1 MRCVK
6 GCKAET
12 KKGIKMKEI
21 ILIKNGEL
29 TLKGLNRC
37 NFEDILI
44 KNIRRTLRDL
54 GEITVKKAQST
65 VYIEPKSED
74 FDFEEALDRV
84 KRVFGIAGFSRAC
97 VCEKSMEDIIAKSPA
112 YLKNDLEGIKTFKV
126 EAKRADKRFPLTSP
140 EICREIG
147 GVLLDAYPHLSVDVH
162 NPDLVVYVEIRD
174 YNAYVRGEQI
184 QGAGGL
190 PVGTAGNASILISG
204 GIDSPVAAWTMAKR
218 GLRLNAIH
226 FASPPYT
233 SPRAEQ
239 KVRTLL
245 SKVAR
250 YSGVINLAVVPFTE
264 IQDQIAN
271 NCPEDY
277 FTLIMRR
284 MMMRISERI
293 ARDKGSLALIT
304 GESLGQVASQTLPAL
319 VTTDYV
325 CNMPV
330 LRPLIGMDKEE
341 IVEISRKIDTFET
354 SILPYEDCC
363 TVFTPKHPKTRP
375 TIAECE
381 KAEQGLD
388 IDALIEKAI
397 SETEYSYVE

>member
-1 MRCVK
+1 
-6 GCKAET
+6 
-12 KKGIKMKEI
+12 MKEI

-29 TLKGLNRC
+29 ALKGLNRC

-44 KNIRRTLRDL
+44 KNIRRRLRSL
-54 GEITVKKAQST
+54 GEITIKKAQSAI
-65 VYIEPKSED
+65 YIEPKTED
-74 FDFEEALDRV
+74 FDFTEALSRV
-84 KRVFGIAGFSRAC
+84 KLIFGIAGFSRAL
-97 VCEKSMEDIIAKSPA
+97 VCEKNIEDILSRSPE
-112 YLKNDLEGIKTFKV
+112 YLKNVFESVKTFKV

-140 EICREIG
+140 EICRELG
-147 GVLLDAYPHLSVDVH
+147 GAILSKYHHLKVDVH
-162 NPDLVVYVEIRD
+162 NPEITVFVEIRD
-174 YNAYVRGEQI
+174 TNAYVHAEQL

-190 PVGTAGNASILISG
+190 PVGTAGIASILISG

-233 SPRAEQ
+233 SPRAEM
-239 KVRTLL
+239 KVKTLL

-250 YSGVINLAVVPFTE
+250 YSGTINLAIVPFTE
-264 IQDQIAN
+264 IQDQIAEH
-271 NCPEDY
+271 CPEEY

-284 MMMRISERI
+284 MMMRIAEKI
-293 ARDKGSLALIT
+293 AHNSGSLALIT

-319 VTTDYV
+319 VTTDAV
-325 CNMPV
+325 ANIPV

-341 IVEISRKIDTFET
+341 IVTISRKIDTFET

-375 TIAECE
+375 TLESIAEAE
-381 KAEQGLD
+381 KYLD
-388 IDALIEKAI
+388 IEGLTEKAI
-397 SETEYSYVE
+397 IDTSYTYIE

>member
-1 MRCVK
+1 
-6 GCKAET
+6 
-12 KKGIKMKEI
+12 MKEI

-29 TLKGLNRC
+29 ALKGLNRC
-37 NFEDILI
+37 NFEDVLI
-44 KNIRRTLRDL
+44 KNIRRRLKSL
-54 GEITVKKAQST
+54 GEVNIRKAQST
-65 VYIEPKSED
+65 IYIEPQNDD
-74 FDFEEALDRV
+74 FDFEEALERV
-84 KRVFGIAGFSRAC
+84 KLIFGIAGFSRAC
-97 VCEKSMEDIIAKSPA
+97 VCEKDMTDILLKSA
-112 YLKNDLEGIKTFKV
+112 EYLKGVLENIKTFKV

-140 EICREIG
+140 EICREVG
-147 GVLLDAYPHLSVDVH
+147 GKLLSAFPHLKVDVH
-162 NPDLVVYVEIRD
+162 NPDITVFVEIRD
-174 YNAYVRGEQI
+174 YYAYVRAEQL

-190 PVGTAGNASILISG
+190 PVGTAGTASILISG

-233 SPRAEQ
+233 SPRAEL
-239 KVRTLL
+239 KVKTLL

-250 YSGVINLAVVPFTE
+250 YSGCINLAIVPFTE
-264 IQDQIAN
+264 IQDQIAE

-284 MMMRISERI
+284 MMMRISEKI
-293 ARDKGSLALIT
+293 ARNSGSLALIT

-325 CNMPV
+325 TNMPV

-341 IVEISRKIDTFET
+341 IVSISRHIDTFET

-375 TIAECE
+375 TLESCAESE
-381 KAEQGLD
+381 ANLD

-397 SETEYSYVE
+397 SETTYTYID